1 MMKTD
6 YCLYLD
12 LTLNLLFD
20 RTTELATVLIFV
32 LRITK
37 NYDRVKKKLPWLETG
52 GHYNRHQRLMVSC

>member
-12 LTLNLLFD
+12 LNLNLLYD
-20 RTTELATVLIFV
+20 RATELATVLIFV

-37 NYDRVKKKLPWLETG
+37 NYDRVKKNCLGWKRG
-52 GHYNRHQRLMVSC
+52 DIIIGIRG